1 MFGEL
6 FDRLRSKGLTGYLLM
21 AGIFVL
27 GLAAFM
33 ILDVWLLGSLVAC
46 LADSFRNIFSS
57 GPLGPADFSASGWYF
72 HHPLATA
79 WAWLTTPSEE
89 LDSPG
94 IRLCWLIANGAI
106 VSLIAFNL
114 IKKYFSPESDHQDRD
129 IEKLSFKKIRFNA
142 LRQINNTPPDR
153 FFLGLDDRGRPV
165 TLPVDRLT
173 EHVHV
178 LGGSGT
184 GKTSFAVLPL
194 CLQAIQKNMPVVAI
208 DFKGDEQAV
217 KLLAREA
224 AARGRKFY
232 FFTLKPGLKSNTYN
246 PLNYGD
252 THAKIERIMTALDI
266 NFEGEAKFYTYCQQA
281 VFYPLLKCLNS
292 RGISYGPGDIR
303 LLLQNPILLE
313 LLTGERVDQ
322 KQIKGLVA
330 ALARY
335 ADIEIINKLPTD
347 IDLGEIM
354 RQGDVCYFD
363 LRSAIAP
370 EIAKALGK
378 MVAMELQ
385 SLAAER
391 SQRDTIA
398 MIAIDEFQNMACS
411 AFTNVIS
418 KVRSANYGLV
428 LANQALGDL
437 RDVSYGFLNTV
448 TTNTSTKIVFN
459 VEDPGDAEYF
469 SRRSG
474 QVVVA
479 SSSLST
485 RYSKPAGSLEL
496 QEEVMGQTVSQINKP
511 LIHSNVLL
519 GMPFGKSLIFRR
531 GDLALLANHSHLISK
546 AEKDQLEGMP
556 YPDPVVL
563 FRPEVKK
570 VSLLIREMK
579 QEVIEQIERR
589 KGEKKARPNKGQEQP
604 ADQSGQA
611 QNAGV
616 EVYELPM

>member
-1 MFGEL
+1 MLGDL
-6 FDRLRSKGLTGYLLM
+6 VDRFLERGKTGYLIL
-21 AGIFVL
+21 AGLFVL
-27 GLAAFM
+27 GLAVLYF
-33 ILDVWLLGSLVAC
+33 LDVWLLGSLVAFF
-46 LADSFRNIFSS
+46 ADIFKGIFA
-57 GPLGPADFSASGWYF
+57 GPNGSKDFSASSWYF
-72 HHPLATA
+72 HHPFATA
-79 WAWLTTPSEE
+79 WAWLVTPDRLSN
-89 LDSPG
+89 SG
-94 IRLCWLIANGAI
+94 IRTIWLFFNGAI
-106 VSLIAFNL
+106 AAFAIVTH
-114 IKKYFSPESDHQDRD
+114 IKNKYSPTENDCQDRD
-129 IEKLSFKKIRFNA
+129 IEKLLFKKVKYNA
-142 LRQINNTPPDR
+142 LQQIKNTPPDR
-153 FFLGLDDRGRPV
+153 FFLGLDDRRRPV

-173 EHVHV
+173 EHIHI

-194 CLQAIQKNMPVVAI
+194 CLQAIQRNMPVVAI

-224 AARGRKFY
+224 GVRGKKFY

-246 PLNYGD
+246 PLNFGD

-266 NFEGEAKFYTYCQQA
+266 NFEGEAKFYSYCQQA
-281 VFYPLLKCLNS
+281 VFYPLVKYLDS

-313 LLTGERVDQ
+313 KLTGESVDQ

-330 ALARY
+330 ALTRY
-335 ADIEIINKLPTD
+335 GDIDIINKLPTD
-347 IDLGEIM
+347 IDLGNII

-370 EIAKALGK
+370 EISRALGK

-391 SQRDTIA
+391 SQQDTIA

-448 TTNTSTKIVFN
+448 ITNTSTKIIFN

-474 QVVVA
+474 QVVVT

-485 RYSKPAGSLEL
+485 RFNKLAGSEEA
-496 QEEVMGQTVSQINKP
+496 QEEITGQTVTEINKP

-531 GDLALLANHSHLISK
+531 GELAVLTNHSHLISINAK
-546 AEKDQLEGMP
+546 KEIEAGPWPTPVKVIPAPVKTVKQMIDAEKQKLAKGKSNGKAVVKNGPMQEEEIQL
-556 YPDPVVL
+556 
-563 FRPEVKK
+563 
-570 VSLLIREMK
+570 
-579 QEVIEQIERR
+579 
-589 KGEKKARPNKGQEQP
+589 
-604 ADQSGQA
+604 
-611 QNAGV
+611 
-616 EVYELPM
+616 